1 MRPRRAA
8 SLPAA
13 GIEEVT
19 NLSSVPMASKL
30 LTDVMRTRP
39 PIRSAASLPGMRI
52 DPGNSP
58 AVTVCSA
65 SSGNRWTSCSIRAR
79 RSSTAAGT
87 EAAGG
92 FSRSSAS
99 SLRDASAR
107 VLVSSSFR
115 RRSAISRPC
124 SSSSRFCSAKSR
136 RSSSSDAASAAVS
149 WPNAGPGPKPRHATR
164 ARIDRRVAEELGCG
178 HGFHHFQGGG
188 RGIRRRGSTDRALS
202 RRKALAVRNRSVAGA
217 GRSAR

>member
-1 MRPRRAA
+1 
-8 SLPAA
+8 
-13 GIEEVT
+13 VT

-30 LTDVMRTRP
+30 LIDVMRTRP

-58 AVTVCSA
+58 SATARSA

-87 EAAGG
+87 VVAGG

-99 SLRDASAR
+99 SLRAASVR

-115 RRSAISRPC
+115 RSSAISRPC
-124 SSSSRFCSAKSR
+124 SSSSRFCSAKSC
-136 RSSSSDAASAAVS
+136 RSSSSDGAAGAACSPDAV
-149 WPNAGPGPKPRHATR
+149 AGPKPRHAPRT
-164 ARIDRRVAEELGCG
+164 RIDVWRRSLRAAAMAVLPFG
-178 HGFHHFQGGG
+178 HG
-188 RGIRRRGSTDRALS
+188 RGILARIGPATPRISEPLSSLTDPDPRVFRTRCL
-202 RRKALAVRNRSVAGA
+202 
-217 GRSAR
+217 